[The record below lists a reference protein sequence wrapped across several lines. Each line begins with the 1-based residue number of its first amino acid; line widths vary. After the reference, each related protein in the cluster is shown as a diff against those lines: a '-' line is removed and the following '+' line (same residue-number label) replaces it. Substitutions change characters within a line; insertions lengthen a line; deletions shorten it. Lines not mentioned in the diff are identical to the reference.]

1 MCARVCKTQ
10 RERVS
15 EIYVFGTFVRMHAF
29 GAQNM
34 FASNFQPF
42 GSVYHN
48 ALVNIMRLSLNIK
61 KKSLKK
67 IKINK

>member
-1 MCARVCKTQ
+1 MT
-10 RERVS
+10 ERVS
-15 EIYVFGTFVRMHAF
+15 EIYVFGTVVGMHAF

-34 FASNFQPF
+34 IASNIQPF

-61 KKSLKK
+61 KKKK
-67 IKINK
+67 FKKNLNK